1 MARLAPPEVRTEM
14 FGLYAMTGRITA
26 YIGPFLLGTVTWWT
40 GSQRLGVATIL
51 VFFVVGML
59 LLLPVREQAQRA
71 QAQ

>member
-1 MARLAPPEVRTEM
+1 M

-59 LLLPVREQAQRA
+59 LLLPVREPAQPAPA
-71 QAQ
+71 Q